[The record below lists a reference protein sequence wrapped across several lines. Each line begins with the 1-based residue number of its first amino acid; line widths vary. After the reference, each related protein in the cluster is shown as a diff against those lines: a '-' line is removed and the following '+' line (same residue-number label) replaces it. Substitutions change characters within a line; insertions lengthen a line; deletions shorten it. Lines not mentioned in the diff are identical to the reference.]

1 MPANAASADPWAYVA
16 ENVTTVRRRMGEAAA
31 RAGRD
36 PDSVQLVAV
45 SKGMPAAAVRA
56 AQAAGQTAFGENR
69 IQEALPKIEALAP
82 LGLEWRLI
90 GHLQRNKV
98 RAAAAFAMIESVDSV
113 RLAQALDR
121 TLPQP
126 RRVLLEVNVSGD
138 AAKWGFRP
146 EELAEALAAIRA
158 LPGLHVEGLMTVA
171 PMVADP
177 EEVRPHFRALRRL
190 GEAHGL
196 GCLSMGMSH
205 DFEVAIEE
213 GATSVRVGRAIFGAP

>member
-1 MPANAASADPWAYVA
+1 MPTHAASADPWAHVA
-16 ENVTTVRRRMGEAAA
+16 ENIASVRRRVAEAAG

-36 PDSVQLVAV
+36 PESVQLVAV
-45 SKGMPAAAVRA
+45 SKGMSAAAVQA
-56 AQAAGQTAFGENR
+56 AQAARQRVFGENR
-69 IQEALPKIEALAP
+69 VQEALPKIEALAP
-82 LGLEWRLI
+82 VGLQWHLI

-98 RAAAAFAMIESVDSV
+98 SAAAAFTMIESVDSL

-126 RRVLLEVNVSGD
+126 CRVLLEVNVSGE

-146 EELAEALAAIRA
+146 EDLEAALAAIRA
-158 LPGLHVEGLMTVA
+158 LPRLQVEGLMTVA
-171 PMVADP
+171 PLVTDP
-177 EEVRPHFRALRRL
+177 EAVRPHFRTLCRL

-196 GCLSMGMSH
+196 GSLSMGMSH

-213 GATSVRVGRAIFGAP
+213 GATSVRIGRAIFGAR

>member
-1 MPANAASADPWAYVA
+1 MPAQAASADPWAHVA
-16 ENVTTVRRRMGEAAA
+16 ENLTHVRRRLAEAAA
-31 RAGRD
+31 SAGRD

-45 SKGMPAAAVRA
+45 SKGVPAAAVQA
-56 AQAAGQTAFGENR
+56 AQAAGQRVFGENR

-82 LGLEWRLI
+82 LGLQWRLI

-98 RAAAAFAMIESVDSV
+98 RAAAAFAMIESVDSL

-121 TLPQP
+121 TLPQL
-126 RRVLLEVNVSGD
+126 RHVLLEVNVSGE

-146 EELAEALAAIRA
+146 EELAAALAAIRA
-158 LPGLHVEGLMTVA
+158 LPRLKVEGLMTVA
-171 PMVADP
+171 PLVADP
-177 EEVRPHFRALRRL
+177 EEVRSLFRTLRRL

-196 GCLSMGMSH
+196 VSLSMGMSH

-213 GATSVRVGRAIFGAP
+213 GATSVRIGRAIFGAG